1 MSLREIVQK
10 EILNPGTEISNLKNK
25 LENSHAT
32 GSCYAGD
39 VYEKALFRKIR
50 EISDNENQRYFDVLR
65 ELGSQTC
72 ENIIRYKTEIMEKI
86 NEAGEKLFGKS
97 DGEYIQNV
105 AEEIDSIKK
114 KIVQDSRSL
123 TAFWY
128 KREAMNVLKKN
139 GKTVFVFLSANV
151 GLYGDI
157 IRKTFHFFAEQ
168 VNRYHPEVIVVGR
181 IGRVLFEETFPG
193 VSYSYFDFPDTHIDL
208 DSIRKISRTIH
219 EYEDVFIFHGRFKNV
234 VEQLP
239 VSSNISGQELGGGAP
254 HDAGARYIFEPTLE
268 DVAIFF
274 ETEIFASTLE
284 QSFNESRLAK
294 LASRM
299 MLLDRSTTHIDTE
312 AHKMYFEKQ
321 RLRHRTYNKKQL
333 DAVSGV
339 ALWGSS

>member
-1 MSLREIVQK
+1 MINNKTIKEELERLDSLKALVETYKSIAASTMRRIRNSVLENRAFHLGLARIYQEVRIAYQK
-10 EILNPGTEISNLKNK
+10 ELVRILRRKGRK
-25 LENSHAT
+25 
-32 GSCYAGD
+32 D
-39 VYEKALFRKIR
+39 V
-50 EISDNENQRYFDVLR
+50 
-65 ELGSQTC
+65 
-72 ENIIRYKTEIMEKI
+72 
-86 NEAGEKLFGKS
+86 
-97 DGEYIQNV
+97 
-105 AEEIDSIKK
+105 
-114 KIVQDSRSL
+114 
-123 TAFWY
+123 
-128 KREAMNVLKKN
+128 EAMNVLKKN